1 MVGDGRRKKWN
12 FFLLPSPTI
21 VEESLG
27 VGRKKRRTS
36 TGISTFARQEENKPI
51 LEEAM

>member
-1 MVGDGRRKKWN
+1 MGEEKN
-12 FFLLPSPTI
+12 FQFFSSPI
-21 VEESLG
+21 SNHPVVIPWGGE
-27 VGRKKRRTS
+27 KRRTS